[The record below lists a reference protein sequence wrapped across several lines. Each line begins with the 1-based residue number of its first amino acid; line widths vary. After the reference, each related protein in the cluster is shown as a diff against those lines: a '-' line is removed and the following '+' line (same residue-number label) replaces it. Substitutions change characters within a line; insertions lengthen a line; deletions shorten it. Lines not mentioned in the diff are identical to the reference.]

1 MPRSKAAVSAA
12 VLMVLAVLPLAAAPV
27 AAQDHAANASAA
39 QAATL
44 SYWTK
49 DRIANAKPRD
59 FVRNANGTFS
69 LAKSRRRAKPGGGG
83 GGGGNN
89 VLGASWNGGGAVLKL
104 SGQGPVH
111 DEQRRLHLQR
121 ER

>member
-12 VLMVLAVLPLAAAPV
+12 LLMVLAVLPLAAAPV
-27 AAQDHAANASAA
+27 AAQDHAANGSAA

-59 FVRNANGTFS
+59 FVRNADGSFS
-69 LAKSRRRAKPGGGG
+69 RAKVPTKGKPGGGG
-83 GGGGNN
+83 GGG
-89 VLGASWNGGGAVLKL
+89 AATTSWG
-104 SGQGPVH
+104 
-111 DEQRRLHLQR
+111 RRGTAAAPS
-121 ER
+121 

>member
-1 MPRSKAAVSAA
+1 MPRSKAAASAA
-12 VLMVLAVLPLAAAPV
+12 LLMVLAVLPLAAAPV
-27 AAQDHAANASAA
+27 AAQGHAAKASAT

-44 SYWTK
+44 NYWTK

-69 LAKSRRRAKPGGGG
+69 LDKTVARARPGG

-111 DEQRRLHLQR
+111 DEQR
-121 ER
+121 